1 MIIYPKPD
9 VPIASAQEPIQSIY
23 LFPVMQTW
31 DDYRELFRSDPPLPD
46 PNFRAKYWLDPG
58 YAGMAE
64 DDGEEVSYTVA
75 AYDPRT
81 GAYRVDANGN
91 PVVTTLTISKWL
103 AGRVNMPR
111 GITNEFPAAAAISR
125 FKPLPVPIRQLHPDE
140 YLAMSGG
147 LLPQPVV
154 VNRRKITVT
163 AKDISARIRALLDE
177 LDSKL

>member
-9 VPIASAQEPIQSIY
+9 APIASAQEPIQSIY

-31 DDYRELFRSDPPLPD
+31 DDYRELFHSDPPQPD
-46 PNFRAKYWLDPG
+46 PSLRAKYWLDPA

-64 DDGEEVSYTVA
+64 DDGEEVTYTVV

-81 GAYRVDANGN
+81 GAYKVDSNGN
-91 PVVTTLTISKWL
+91 PVLTTLTISKWF
-103 AGRVNMPR
+103 AGRVNMPQ
-111 GITNEFPAAAAISR
+111 GFANEFPSTAAIGR

-140 YLAMSGG
+140 YIAMSGG

-154 VNRRKITVT
+154 INRRKITVT
-163 AKDISARIRALLDE
+163 ARDIASKIRALLDE